1 MSYTFKI
8 KPLLLL
14 FAGLVVAGICFEA
27 CKKDEDTSNM
37 IELLSFGPSPVLRG
51 GELRFIGHNLDKVTS
66 IILANNVEVNTFNS
80 KSPDLLT
87 ITVPDATVNGKVTL
101 KTPQGDIVTKTP
113 LTISEPISIT
123 SFSPAKARPGTTI
136 TIQGTYLNL
145 IKEVIFASKKSVG
158 DTAFVSKSQAKI
170 EVKVPEDA
178 QSGIIVI
185 SNGAADPILVE
196 SDSVLHVTL
205 PAITQ
210 ISPTPVKAGN
220 ELTIEG
226 TDLDLVK
233 EIVFSGGS
241 KVSSF
246 NSIEPAKILV
256 NVPADA
262 KDGAVKLVVASL
274 LEVVSTQQLEMK
286 VPAISSISPNPAKT
300 GGSVTVTGQDLDLIT
315 KVTFGG
321 NKDGQIQGGGTATQ
335 ITVSVPSNATE
346 DAITFTTAA
355 GKTVTSGAALTLVK
369 PSITSIAPT
378 DVQFNNEITI
388 SGNDLDIVAK
398 VKFSGGKEAVPT
410 SASLTELKV
419 NVPVGTTSGTIT
431 LVANNGDEVT
441 SVEMLNILAST
452 SATITQMPATAQP
465 GEMINIVGLNLGEV
479 TEVIFPDDISATM
492 FGIKTNELIQVV
504 VPANAKTGM
513 GTLKLITVNGE
524 IIISPPIN
532 ILGVDPV
539 ADPGLVFF
547 DFDNLGLWWGDTGGP
562 ENDPALSLDGSNYYR
577 VNKDCNGWTG
587 FFWRNGQN
595 NFPGPAIGTN
605 VGDYVLKFDINV
617 LEPIS
622 GGEFAW
628 RLKGSSGDFWYRW
641 KPWESAGPYQTSG
654 WITITV
660 QLTDFYDGANQIA
673 DLSTITEDFGVAF
686 NAGAS
691 HVNACID
698 NVRFEHK

>member
-1 MSYTFKI
+1 MSHTFKI

-14 FAGLVVAGICFEA
+14 FAGLLISGLVFDA
-27 CKKDEDTSNM
+27 CKKDEDTSTQ

-51 GELRFIGHNLDKVTS
+51 GDLRFIGHNLDKVTAIVLS
-66 IILANNVEVNTFNS
+66 NGVEVNTFKT
-80 KSPDLLT
+80 KSPDLLV

-101 KTPQGDIVTKTP
+101 KTPQGDLVTKTP
-113 LTISEPISIT
+113 LTISEPITIT
-123 SFSPAKARPGTTI
+123 SISPAKARPGSTV

-145 IKEVIFASKKSVG
+145 VKEVIFTNKKTVG
-158 DTAFVSKSQAKI
+158 DTAFVSQSQTKI
-170 EVKVPEDA
+170 EVTVPEDA
-178 QSGIIVI
+178 QTGIVVV
-185 SNGAADPILVE
+185 SNGATEPILVE
-196 SDSVLHVTL
+196 SDSVLQVTL
-205 PAITQ
+205 PAVTQ
-210 ISPTPVKAGN
+210 ISPAPVKAGSA
-220 ELTIEG
+220 LTIEG

-241 KVSSF
+241 KVSAF
-246 NSIEPAKILV
+246 TSIEPAKIVV

-262 KDGAVKLVVASL
+262 KDGPVKLIVASL
-274 LEVVSTQQLEMK
+274 LEVVSTQLVEMK
-286 VPAISSISPNPAKT
+286 VPAITGISPNPAKT

-315 KVTFGG
+315 KATFGG
-321 NKDGQIQGGGTATQ
+321 NKTGQLQGGTATE
-335 ITVSVPSNATE
+335 ITVNVPADATE
-346 DAITFTTAA
+346 GAITFTTAA
-355 GKTVTSGAALTLVK
+355 GKTVTSNTALTLVK
-369 PSITSIAPT
+369 PSITSIAPV
-378 DVQFNNEITI
+378 DVQFTKEITI
-388 SGNDLDIVAK
+388 TGNDLDIVAK
-398 VKFSGGKEAVPT
+398 VKFTGGTEVVPT
-410 SASLTELKV
+410 GATLTEIKV
-419 NVPVGTTSGTIT
+419 NVPVGTASGAIT

-441 SVEMLNILAST
+441 SAQLLNILPST

-465 GEMINIVGLNLGEV
+465 GEMINIVGVNLGEV
-479 TEVIFPDDISATM
+479 TEVIFPINISATM
-492 FGIKTNELIQVV
+492 FGIKTNELIQVI
-504 VPANAKTGM
+504 VPVTVKTGV
-513 GTLKLITVNGE
+513 GTLKLITATGE
-524 IIISPPIN
+524 VITSPPIN

-539 ADPGLVFF
+539 VDPTLVFF

-577 VNKDCNGWTG
+577 VNKDCNNWTG

-595 NFPGPAIGTN
+595 NFPGPVIGTN
-605 VGDYVLKFDINV
+605 VGDYVMKFDINV

-641 KPWESAGPYQTSG
+641 KPWEASGPYQTNG
-654 WITITV
+654 WITVTI
-660 QLTDFYDGANQIA
+660 QLTDFNDGANPIA